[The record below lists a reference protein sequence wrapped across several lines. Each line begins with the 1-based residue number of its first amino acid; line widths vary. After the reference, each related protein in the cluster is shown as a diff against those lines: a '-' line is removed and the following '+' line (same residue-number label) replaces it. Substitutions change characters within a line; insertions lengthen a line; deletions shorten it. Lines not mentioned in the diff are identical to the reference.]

1 MFHNMVNL
9 TLQKHVTAAE
19 VEAIVKECNAVAETF
34 SKPICAVAVDNAA
47 RFVAADVVK
56 QLVGLVLVLRDPGH
70 CNDLLSKDM
79 LDLLDWVKL
88 IFILCDA
95 LALAKV
101 LRTDRVNEIRL
112 KLVRTGQLR
121 ECAIQPR
128 CDTRMNTAHDYV
140 DSIAK
145 QEVLLTMLH

>member
-9 TLQKHVTAAE
+9 TVQKHVTAAE

-47 RFVAADVVK
+47 RFVAADVVVVK

-95 LALAKV
+95 LAKL
-101 LRTDRVNEIRL
+101 LRTD
-112 KLVRTGQLR
+112 
-121 ECAIQPR
+121 
-128 CDTRMNTAHDYV
+128 
-140 DSIAK
+140 
-145 QEVLLTMLH
+145 

>member
-9 TLQKHVTAAE
+9 TVQKHVTAAE

-79 LDLLDWVKL
+79 LDLDWVKL

-95 LALAKV
+95 LAKL

-112 KLVRTGQLR
+112 KLVRNNSENAPSSLGVIL
-121 ECAIQPR
+121 
-128 CDTRMNTAHDYV
+128 V
-140 DSIAK
+140 
-145 QEVLLTMLH
+145 